1 MALVESFVRFARD
14 VGATVCAEGV
24 ESLDELAVLAD
35 LDVQWGQG
43 FVLARPAPPWVAVS
57 PVAADVCR
65 VALADSFRTL
75 PTEFHPIGSSDRRL
89 VHVSARLAAASS
101 ARDLEGALS
110 LISAELGASKICV
123 SAYHETEGVIETMA
137 ENGKRTGRPIFP
149 IADYPVTTAVL
160 RNQEVVQTLVGDPG
174 SDPKEVELLL
184 ELGERSL
191 LIVPVISRGESV
203 GIIEAYRTDE
213 RAWSRAEINRARV
226 IANQFAVVIPTLTER
241 ERSAVPRPPV

>member
-1 MALVESFVRFARD
+1 VE
-14 VGATVCAEGV
+14 
-24 ESLDELAVLAD
+24 
-35 LDVQWGQG
+35 
-43 FVLARPAPPWVAVS
+43 VS

-65 VALADSFRTL
+65 IALADSFRTL
-75 PTEFHPIGSSDRRL
+75 PTEYHPIGSSDRRL

-101 ARDLEGALS
+101 ARDLEGALA
-110 LISAELGASKICV
+110 LIAAELGSSRICV
-123 SAYHETEGVIETMA
+123 SAYHASDGVIETLA
-137 ENGKRTGRPIFP
+137 TNGERSDQTIFP
-149 IADYPVTTAVL
+149 IADFPVTAAVL
-160 RNQEVVQTLVGDPG
+160 RDQEVVQTLVGDPG

-226 IANQFAVVIPTLTER
+226 IANQFAVVIPTLTEER
-241 ERSAVPRPPV
+241 ERREA